1 MKNVIQAKAKENLS
15 ANGGDK
21 KSVAAKSDSQKS
33 DEAIFEPRRKRNK
46 QRLLGGLIPSFYR
59 FLKKLNQST
68 PTKNCPG
75 INLESAQNAQIP
87 KVASGQ
93 NDAMPNRT
101 RDIVAQNH
109 SIGTKTVERAAQFS

>member
-1 MKNVIQAKAKENLS
+1 MFRIGLENEKRDPGEGERES
-15 ANGGDK
+15 KTIGGDQ
-21 KSVAAKSDSQKS
+21 KSVSQKS
-33 DEAIFEPRRKRNK
+33 DEANVMRFEITLPLKN
-46 QRLLGGLIPSFYR
+46 
-59 FLKKLNQST
+59 FLSWLE
-68 PTKNCPG
+68 CPG
-75 INLESAQNAQIP
+75 INLESAQNAQIS

>member
-1 MKNVIQAKAKENLS
+1 MVTSIKVDLVRNLT
-15 ANGGDK
+15 
-21 KSVAAKSDSQKS
+21 KSK
-33 DEAIFEPRRKRNK
+33 FTPMTNF
-46 QRLLGGLIPSFYR
+46 PSW
-59 FLKKLNQST
+59 LE
-68 PTKNCPG
+68 CPG
-75 INLESAQNAQIP
+75 INLESAQNAQIS

>member
-1 MKNVIQAKAKENLS
+1 MVTSIKVDLVRNLT
-15 ANGGDK
+15 
-21 KSVAAKSDSQKS
+21 KSKC
-33 DEAIFEPRRKRNK
+33 E
-46 QRLLGGLIPSFYR
+46 
-59 FLKKLNQST
+59 
-68 PTKNCPG
+68 PTKNFLSWLECPG
-75 INLESAQNAQIP
+75 INLESAQNAQIS